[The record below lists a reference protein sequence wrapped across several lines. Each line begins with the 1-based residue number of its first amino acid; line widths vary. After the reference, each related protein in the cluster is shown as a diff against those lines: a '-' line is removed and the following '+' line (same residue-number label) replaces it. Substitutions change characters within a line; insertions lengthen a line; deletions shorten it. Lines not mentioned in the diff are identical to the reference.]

1 MASAAAAP
9 DISAMPDPST
19 WMDPTASAP
28 APASTSPDISSMP
41 DPATLFKQRVG
52 RDPQGPAEV
61 QNFMAQ
67 PNSFP
72 DRSTQ
77 TANPDWTAGDYGT
90 VLKGLGVG
98 AWNNTFGG
106 AAALTGGFL
115 AHVGAL
121 LATQDPD
128 AAKAV
133 RDAVESSFTIDPTSE
148 SGRRATQGPTKM
160 LQGAFQAANG
170 PEALAAVD
178 KAARATFGDDF
189 TEYAKSGLQMA
200 GEAAMAL
207 PGAEGLARAGARGP
221 ALELNPK
228 VPTGTEY
235 DENGMAKTATPPQAQ
250 NAPPET
256 GGKPVTGEDL
266 KAQPDPLAP
275 AAAPA
280 EEAAPAPAVERRQAA
295 QGTPP
300 GGIPDRRQTVQD
312 ALQAKAADI
321 RANPPTTEDLRLETP
336 GAPRPDVMPPPREV
350 PPPAAPGE
358 PGSLESVP
366 MAATTPAPAG
376 APPAAAEPAPVRFTA
391 PAAEGSQSGAVPA
404 ADQQTRLDALNKLDQ
419 MTNGALGEVRTSAI
433 TGDYADTSV
442 DANHAKINDA
452 GGKRMQAVIGNEQDA
467 LKKGAGQIA
476 SNVGDSASGV
486 DQHAMEERGGILDS
500 TVGKISDWFD
510 NAIHGTYED
519 AKTVAKGQPITQL
532 PRFSDYI
539 NNQGHEWQSSLAGA
553 PLIEKGVIPLAK
565 KLGLM
570 GDNGTFHPATVEQ
583 AETMRKFLGSKWN
596 HETAPIIGKLRDAL
610 DTDVAEAGGE
620 KTFKDARAL
629 RARKAALLENPT
641 GIAKLLDNRSG
652 INRDVPIGAIPDYIA
667 NLPTEQFNHVV
678 NVLRS
683 AAHLGNGELAEDAA
697 GAIRA
702 LKGHMADRLA
712 DAGGGKG
719 AWSPQNFYKQLN
731 KYSTKMPAVFDS
743 TEMGHYKTL
752 NDASNMLRMD
762 NRYPGAGAQTY
773 NTGVAAG
780 IREQLGKGAH
790 ATVDLA
796 AHHVA
801 PVLGPIVAEGSGVA
815 AKIGKLVGGNPEKAA
830 ERARLKDVEG
840 RITQLGGEQPPPT
853 PGPGGG
859 APEVTPLGQSL
870 AGARQRGGPKAET
883 GNPYNSGAK
892 VVDAWGNERTVP
904 NRLAEENAR
913 AQAEGRK
920 PSTLGEAIQGGRQRG
935 GPKAEPAP
943 AEPRGGNPYE
953 KGQLPDI
960 WGRVP
965 VKQDRTPAPLGQI
978 IGGARQRGGP
988 KMEPEAPGEEP
999 AARVNIGLHVG
1010 DPANGGRVMAPE
1022 EAIQAMKDAGANVGK
1037 TSVVN
1042 SNTEPTLVA
1051 DVDKPFAPKD
1061 LHALSS
1067 KLEQG
1072 AIAQRNADGTGILAG
1087 PQAKDWGGKYNPD
1100 FFREHNGN
1108 TATEN
1113 HPVFSHLTDQE
1124 RAQLRTDTSKRLVD
1138 AFHSAPA
1145 TEEYAAA
1152 ALGGKAKKGWY
1163 RDSAKAIANV
1173 FGADAPRFSALL
1185 AAMSPQTSVQMNF
1198 HNALRSFINWDK
1210 AGRPQDPAAITKIL
1224 SDSSLKGPETPGTGN
1239 VLGAWI
1245 NNSVRALTSENPDKL
1260 TLSGPKVH
1268 SFYQNLHDN
1277 VNEVTN
1283 DAWMA
1288 AFAKIDPAKL
1298 GGALNKAGPGKS
1310 PTYMAL
1316 SAKVRAAAKMLTHM
1330 TGDSW
1335 TPREV
1340 QETVWSWAKTA
1351 YEHAEQGDM
1360 TIPELVKHGKLTD
1373 ELIRST
1379 PDFHQLFSSP
1389 EHRGFIADS
1398 RYARNAEQLASRQGE
1413 GANAAGPSKKSAAA
1427 EKSLR
1432 PSLISAANRLESLRQ
1447 ERGRNA
1453 MMGNAASATDEDE
1466 VPF

>member
-1 MASAAAAP
+1 
-9 DISAMPDPST
+9 
-19 WMDPTASAP
+19 
-28 APASTSPDISSMP
+28 
-41 DPATLFKQRVG
+41 
-52 RDPQGPAEV
+52 
-61 QNFMAQ
+61 
-67 PNSFP
+67 
-72 DRSTQ
+72 
-77 TANPDWTAGDYGT
+77 
-90 VLKGLGVG
+90 
-98 AWNNTFGG
+98 
-106 AAALTGGFL
+106 
-115 AHVGAL
+115 
-121 LATQDPD
+121 
-128 AAKAV
+128 
-133 RDAVESSFTIDPTSE
+133 
-148 SGRRATQGPTKM
+148 
-160 LQGAFQAANG
+160 
-170 PEALAAVD
+170 
-178 KAARATFGDDF
+178 
-189 TEYAKSGLQMA
+189 
-200 GEAAMAL
+200 
-207 PGAEGLARAGARGP
+207 
-221 ALELNPK
+221 
-228 VPTGTEY
+228 
-235 DENGMAKTATPPQAQ
+235 
-250 NAPPET
+250 
-256 GGKPVTGEDL
+256 
-266 KAQPDPLAP
+266 
-275 AAAPA
+275 
-280 EEAAPAPAVERRQAA
+280 
-295 QGTPP
+295 
-300 GGIPDRRQTVQD
+300 
-312 ALQAKAADI
+312 
-321 RANPPTTEDLRLETP
+321 
-336 GAPRPDVMPPPREV
+336 
-350 PPPAAPGE
+350 
-358 PGSLESVP
+358 
-366 MAATTPAPAG
+366 
-376 APPAAAEPAPVRFTA
+376 
-391 PAAEGSQSGAVPA
+391 
-404 ADQQTRLDALNKLDQ
+404 
-419 MTNGALGEVRTSAI
+419 
-433 TGDYADTSV
+433 
-442 DANHAKINDA
+442 
-452 GGKRMQAVIGNEQDA
+452 
-467 LKKGAGQIA
+467 
-476 SNVGDSASGV
+476 
-486 DQHAMEERGGILDS
+486 
-500 TVGKISDWFD
+500 
-510 NAIHGTYED
+510 
-519 AKTVAKGQPITQL
+519 
-532 PRFSDYI
+532 
-539 NNQGHEWQSSLAGA
+539 
-553 PLIEKGVIPLAK
+553 
-565 KLGLM
+565 
-570 GDNGTFHPATVEQ
+570 
-583 AETMRKFLGSKWN
+583 MRKFLGSKWN

-883 GNPYNSGAK
+883 GNPYNTGAT
-892 VVDAWGNERTVP
+892 VRDVWGNERTVP
-904 NRLAEENAR
+904 NRLTEANEAAKN
-913 AQAEGRK
+913 QGRK
-920 PSTLGEAIQGGRQRG
+920 PQSPLGQTLYGARQRG

-943 AEPRGGNPYE
+943 EPMEGLPTEVKIGNKVEKVGPMPVARAAADAYREQSGIGTDRPTTYESINPARGKAIATAYDQMQHDPSNPAVKRAYDALLKETMDQWQTVKGTGLNVDFMKPGEDPYKANPRLAVKDIRDNNHLSIFPTEGTDTTLPADHPLAGQSGETIGGRPATYNDIFRTVHDYFGHAKEGNGFRGDGEFNAYKIHKAMYSPE
-953 KGQLPDI
+953 AQKALA
-960 WGRVP
+960 
-965 VKQDRTPAPLGQI
+965 TETLGQNAWVNH
-978 IGGARQRGGP
+978 GPNGAANREAGQYDTAYAPQKAGLLPKKIMDLADQPGP
-988 KMEPEAPGEEP
+988 GPE
-999 AARVNIGLHVG
+999 
-1010 DPANGGRVMAPE
+1010 
-1022 EAIQAMKDAGANVGK
+1022 
-1037 TSVVN
+1037 
-1042 SNTEPTLVA
+1042 
-1051 DVDKPFAPKD
+1051 
-1061 LHALSS
+1061 LS
-1067 KLEQG
+1067 
-1072 AIAQRNADGTGILAG
+1072 
-1087 PQAKDWGGKYNPD
+1087 P
-1100 FFREHNGN
+1100 
-1108 TATEN
+1108 
-1113 HPVFSHLTDQE
+1113 HLTEQE
-1124 RAQLRTDTSKRLVD
+1124 HAQLRTDTSKRLVD